1 MIITKTPFRI
11 SFFGGGTDF
20 PSYYNEYGGKCLSTT
35 IDKYAY
41 VTVRHLPR
49 FFEYTNEI
57 VYSKIEQVKNENEI
71 VHPLVKNAMIA
82 LDMHELHI
90 AYDADLPAR
99 TGLGTSSSF
108 AVGLVN
114 AFFALKGKEK
124 DKKVLSDYA
133 IFIERYMCN
142 EAGGLQDQIAASF
155 GDMNIITFDKNTKDY
170 NKKTD
175 DIYKKLDYNDYIER
189 KDYKVEKLWI
199 SASRKQE
206 LNENLLLY
214 FTGISRNSFEV
225 QKETERSL
233 KSKLDEL
240 KKMSELVDYAKDI
253 LTSETNLNEFGKMLD
268 VSFNLKRDLN
278 KNITNNYI
286 DDIYDKAIQNGALGG
301 KLLGAG
307 GGGFLL
313 FYVEKDKQ
321 KYFKQKM
328 KDLMEVPFR
337 FENKGSHI
345 LYNSPE
351 LDYTIN

>member
-49 FFEYTNEI
+49 FFDYNNEI
-57 VYSKIEQVKNENEI
+57 VYSKIEQVKNEDEI
-71 VHPLVKNAMIA
+71 VHPLVRNAMKI

-133 IFIERYMCN
+133 IFIERSMCK
-142 EAGGLQDQIAASF
+142 EAGGIQDQIAAAF
-155 GDMNIITFDKNTKDY
+155 GDINVITFNKNVKDY
-170 NKKTD
+170 NKTTD
-175 DIYKKLDYNDYIER
+175 AIYKKIDYIDYIDR
-189 KDYKVEKLWI
+189 KDYQVEKLWI
-199 SASRKQE
+199 SGTRKQE
-206 LNENLLLY
+206 LNDNLLLY

-225 QKETERSL
+225 QVETEKSL
-233 KSKLDEL
+233 KNKIEEL
-240 KKMSELVDYAKDI
+240 KNMTELVDKAKQI
-253 LTSETNLNEFGKMLD
+253 LTSDSDINEFGKMLD
-268 VSFNLKRDLN
+268 WTFKLKRGLN
-278 KNITNNYI
+278 KNITNSYI
-286 DDIYDKAIQNGALGG
+286 DDIYDKAIKNGACGG

-321 KYFKQKM
+321 EFFRSKM
-328 KDLMEVPFR
+328 SDLMEVPFN
-337 FENKGSHI
+337 FENKGTHI

-351 LDYTIN
+351 LDYIEE